1 MVSNFWTLIHNMS
14 RSGKMTKNKKL
25 ILIVLGI
32 LVGICA
38 LVGVSYALWVANFSQ
53 TNENLVLASCF
64 QIEFREDTQSI
75 SLQNTFPITDEDG
88 KKLTPY
94 TFTITNT
101 CEAYASYQVNLEV
114 LNTSTLRHYE
124 YIKVAL
130 DDNISL
136 LSNNEVVQPTLDN
149 ASTSFKLTTGY
160 LDHNESVTYNLR
172 LWIDEN
178 VTLES
183 EGILNTTFASKITIT
198 ASYID
203 HMPSDYEICV
213 GRYGEDSTNCQIIAE
228 AMSDEGSC
236 PTLNED
242 GSVVVSN
249 IEGTNSYVCSAPD
262 NYGNSYYFR
271 GNVTNNYVKFGKNEQ
286 GQDMYWR
293 IIRINGDGSI
303 RLIYDGTSA
312 HANGEVVRDDNYRS
326 IGDSR
331 YNSTYNDNA
340 YVGYMYGT
348 PGSSSY
354 AETHANTNDSTIKSY
369 LDDWYE
375 NVFSGTP
382 YESYIVDNLFCNDRS
397 LLHDTAQ
404 DYAGEQYSNLGY
416 GKERT
421 AYRWYGDPLAASMGE
436 DYANLLTY
444 PNLQCAEQ
452 NDRFTVSDEV
462 IGNGALTYPI
472 GLITT
477 DEVYLAGGF
486 AAENYDYY
494 LYTGDYYWTMSPVD
508 FGNGAAFVRRVYSGG
523 SGRGYDYV
531 YSLNGVRPTLNLIP
545 DSLKVGSG
553 TAADPYMV
561 G

>member
-1 MVSNFWTLIHNMS
+1 M
-14 RSGKMTKNKKL
+14 KKTY
-25 ILIVLGI
+25 IVVAASIML
-32 LVGICA
+32 LFCLA
-38 LVGVSYALWVANFSQ
+38 YQSAYAYFS
-53 TNENLVLASCF
+53 TTS
-64 QIEFREDTQSI
+64 QIEDNF
-75 SLQNTFPITDEDG
+75 NTNINSGAVSDLIITDG
-88 KKLTPY
+88 NHVT
-94 TFTITNT
+94 
-101 CEAYASYQVNLEV
+101 
-114 LNTSTLRHYE
+114 
-124 YIKVAL
+124 
-130 DDNISL
+130 
-136 LSNNEVVQPTLDN
+136 SNNIIP
-149 ASTSFKLTTGY
+149 G
-160 LDHNESVTYNLR
+160 ESVTNTFTVQNPNNLKVCFNL
-172 LWIDEN
+172 LWSDVVNEFINKEDLV
-178 VTLES
+178 VTLTDQSGRVLIDNQPFPTTNDEVLAENLS
-183 EGILNTTFASKITIT
+183 IEGSTTNTYTLTIT
-198 ASYID
+198 YKNSGQNQIADMGKTFSGTITG
-203 HMPSDYEICV
+203 MPV
-213 GRYGEDSTNCQIIAE
+213 TCQPTVADKIIAQLDTTG
-228 AMSDEGSC
+228 AC
-236 PTLNED
+236 PTVQED

-312 HANGEVVRDDNYRS
+312 HANGEVARDDNYRS

-462 IGNGALTYPI
+462 IGNGVLTYPI

-486 AAENYDYY
+486 GAENYDYY
-494 LYTGDYYWTMSPVD
+494 LYTGDSYWTMSPGRFNV
-508 FGNGAAFVRRVYSGG
+508 GYAYVRRVYSDGD
-523 SGRGYDYV
+523 GYFFDSVAY
-531 YSLNGVRPTLNLIP
+531 LHGVRPTLNLIP
-545 DSLKVGSG
+545 DSLKFGNG
-553 TAADPYMV
+553 TMSNPYTV
-561 G
+561 EG

>member
-1 MVSNFWTLIHNMS
+1 M
-14 RSGKMTKNKKL
+14 
-25 ILIVLGI
+25 
-32 LVGICA
+32 
-38 LVGVSYALWVANFSQ
+38 
-53 TNENLVLASCF
+53 
-64 QIEFREDTQSI
+64 
-75 SLQNTFPITDEDG
+75 DEEG
-88 KKLTPY
+88 MKSSPY
-94 TFTITNT
+94 TFTITNQ
-101 CEAYASYQVNLEV
+101 CSSSASYQVNLEV
-114 LNTSTLRHYE
+114 LNTSTLTNAN
-124 YIKVAL
+124 YISVMFGNAAP
-130 DDNISL
+130 DL
-136 LSNNEVVQPTLDN
+136 LSSYSTVTPTLSE
-149 ASTSFKLTTGY
+149 AQTSYRLMPGY
-160 LDHNESVTYNLR
+160 LDPNGSVTYDLR
-172 LWIDEN
+172 LWIDED
-178 VTLES
+178 VTAD
-183 EGILNTTFASKITIT
+183 NTDSMNKTFQSKITVV
-198 ASYID
+198 ASYITETA
-203 HMPSDYEICV
+203 SDYEICV

-262 NYGNSYYFR
+262 NYGNSYYYR

-312 HANGEVVRDDNYRS
+312 HANGEASEDRRTATSV
-326 IGDSR
+326 
-331 YNSTYNDNA
+331 YNSSYNDNA

-354 AETHANTNDSTIKSY
+354 AETHANTNDSTIKVY
-369 LDDWYE
+369 LDNWYKR
-375 NVFSGTP
+375 VFSGTS
-382 YESYIVDNLFCNDRS
+382 YESYIVDNIFCNDRS
-397 LLHDTAQ
+397 LLQEEPIDFQDTH
-404 DYAGEQYSNLGY
+404 YSQLGY
-416 GKERT
+416 GKEWT
-421 AYRWYGDPLAASMGE
+421 AYRWYGDPMAASMGE
-436 DYANLLTY
+436 EYALMLTY

-452 NDRFTVSDEV
+452 NDQFTVSDEV

-494 LYTGDYYWTMSPVD
+494 LYTGDYYWTMSP
-508 FGNGAAFVRRVYSGG
+508 FHFNYGLAFVRLVSSDGNG
-523 SGRGYDYV
+523 NNFDYV
-531 YSLNGVRPTLNLIP
+531 AYLYGVRPTLNLIP

>member
-1 MVSNFWTLIHNMS
+1 MYFKQST
-14 RSGKMTKNKKL
+14 
-25 ILIVLGI
+25 IVDKIIAQLDKTGACPI
-32 LVGICA
+32 VNGDGTVQVTA
-38 LVGVSYALWVANFSQ
+38 AES
-53 TNENLVLASCF
+53 TN
-64 QIEFREDTQSI
+64 
-75 SLQNTFPITDEDG
+75 
-88 KKLTPY
+88 
-94 TFTITNT
+94 
-101 CEAYASYQVNLEV
+101 
-114 LNTSTLRHYE
+114 
-124 YIKVAL
+124 
-130 DDNISL
+130 
-136 LSNNEVVQPTLDN
+136 
-149 ASTSFKLTTGY
+149 GY
-160 LDHNESVTYNLR
+160 L
-172 LWIDEN
+172 
-178 VTLES
+178 
-183 EGILNTTFASKITIT
+183 
-198 ASYID
+198 
-203 HMPSDYEICV
+203 
-213 GRYGEDSTNCQIIAE
+213 
-228 AMSDEGSC
+228 
-236 PTLNED
+236 
-242 GSVVVSN
+242 
-249 IEGTNSYVCSAPD
+249 CSAPD
-262 NYGNSYYFR
+262 DYGTSYYYR
-271 GNVTNNYVKFGKNEQ
+271 GNVTNNYVKFG
-286 GQDMYWR
+286 DYYWR

-312 HANGEVVRDDNYRS
+312 HANGEVARDDNYRS

-462 IGNGALTYPI
+462 IGNGVLTYPI

-486 AAENYDYY
+486 GAENYDYY
-494 LYTGDYYWTMSPVD
+494 LYTGDSYWTMSPVV
-508 FGNGAAFVRRVYSGG
+508 FNYGYAFVRYVSSVGYGG
-523 SGRGYDYV
+523 DHGIVNYLG
-531 YSLNGVRPTLNLIP
+531 GVRPTLNLLP

-553 TAADPYMV
+553 TADDPWRLAD
-561 G
+561 

>member
-1 MVSNFWTLIHNMS
+1 MNALTRKNNIKMVYLI
-14 RSGKMTKNKKL
+14 GGIL
-25 ILIVLGI
+25 LIVCLI
-32 LVGICA
+32 
-38 LVGVSYALWVANFSQ
+38 VGVTFAAWLLNFQQSN
-53 TNENLVLASCF
+53 TNIVNTDCFDITFQENSDAITLNKAYP
-64 QIEFREDTQSI
+64 I
-75 SLQNTFPITDEDG
+75 SDAEG
-88 KKLTPY
+88 MKSSPY
-94 TFTITNT
+94 TFTITNQ
-101 CEAYASYQVNLEV
+101 CSSSASYQVNLEV
-114 LNTSTLRHYE
+114 LNTSTLTNAN
-124 YIKVAL
+124 YISVMFGNAAP
-130 DDNISL
+130 DL
-136 LSNNEVVQPTLDN
+136 LSSYSTVTPTLSE
-149 ASTSFKLTTGY
+149 AKTSYRLMTGY
-160 LDHNESVTYNLR
+160 LDPNGSVTYDLR
-172 LWIDEN
+172 LWIDED
-178 VTLES
+178 VTAD
-183 EGILNTTFASKITIT
+183 NTDSMNKTFQSKITVV
-198 ASYID
+198 ASYITETA
-203 HMPSDYEICV
+203 SDYEICV

-228 AMSDEGSC
+228 AMSDEGAC
-236 PTLNED
+236 PTVQED

-312 HANGEVVRDDNYRS
+312 HANGEVARDDNYRS

-462 IGNGALTYPI
+462 IGNSDLTYPI

-486 AAENYDYY
+486 GAENYDYY
-494 LYTGDYYWTMSPVD
+494 LYTGDSYWTMSPVGFTD
-508 FGNGAAFVRRVYSGG
+508 GSAGVRLVSSDGGGYSGD
-523 SGRGYDYV
+523 SV
-531 YSLNGVRPTLNLIP
+531 YLLCGVRPTLNLIP
-545 DSLKVGSG
+545 DSLKVGLG

>member
-1 MVSNFWTLIHNMS
+1 
-14 RSGKMTKNKKL
+14 MTKGKSRYFL
-25 ILIVLGI
+25 IGGI
-32 LVGICA
+32 ILLVCIFVGI
-38 LVGVSYALWVANFSQ
+38 SYAYWQLTLQQ
-53 TNENLVLASCF
+53 TNKNVVTIDCFDITFQENSDAITLNKAYP
-64 QIEFREDTQSI
+64 I
-75 SLQNTFPITDEDG
+75 SDAEG
-88 KKLTPY
+88 MKSSPY
-94 TFTITNT
+94 TFTITNQ
-101 CEAYASYQVNLEV
+101 CSSSASYQVNLEV
-114 LNTSTLRHYE
+114 LNTTTLTNAN
-124 YIKVAL
+124 YISVMFGNAAP
-130 DDNISL
+130 DL
-136 LSNNEVVQPTLDN
+136 LSSYNTVTPTLSE
-149 ASTSFKLTTGY
+149 AQTSYRLMTGY
-160 LDHNESVTYNLR
+160 LDPNGSVTYDLR
-172 LWIDEN
+172 LWLDGETGPN
-178 VTLES
+178 PDS
-183 EGILNTTFASKITIT
+183 MNKTFQSKITVV
-198 ASYID
+198 ASYITETA
-203 HMPSDYEICV
+203 SDYEICV

-312 HANGEVVRDDNYRS
+312 HANGEDNADRQ
-326 IGDSR
+326 IGTST
-331 YNSTYNDNA
+331 YNSSSNDNA

-354 AETHANTNDSTIKSY
+354 AETHANTNDSTIKAY
-369 LDDWYE
+369 LDDWYKR
-375 NVFSGTP
+375 VFSGTS
-382 YESYIVDNLFCNDRS
+382 YESYIVDNIFCSDRS

-416 GKERT
+416 GTELT
-421 AYRWYGDPLAASMGE
+421 AYRWYGDPLAASMGDE
-436 DYANLLTY
+436 YAFMLTY
-444 PNLQCAEQ
+444 PNLQCSSQ

-462 IGNGALTYPI
+462 IGNGDLTYPI

-486 AAENYDYY
+486 GAENYDYY

-508 FGNGAAFVRRVYSGG
+508 FSDGRAYVR
-523 SGRGYDYV
+523 YV
-531 YSLNGVRPTLNLIP
+531 YSDGDVSSRDYVNNLTGVRPTLNLIP
-545 DSLKVGSG
+545 DSLKFGNG
-553 TAADPYMV
+553 TMSNPYTV
-561 G
+561 EG